1 MENLQQQESVE
12 DSAFDELVIADIEN
26 IKIDDF
32 NESSEEFNEE
42 SGPRRLSVEDL
53 EENSKMSATMAVGIL
68 EAAILM
74 WRPQLKYDDD
84 TRREAVE
91 KLAPV
96 FQKHGGE
103 LPPWLAAW
111 QEELKAMVFFGG
123 VAFASYVQIKAANDL
138 EILNNDKEGESVG

>member
-32 NESSEEFNEE
+32 NETSEEFNDE
-42 SGPRRLSVEDL
+42 SGAQGLSPKDI
-53 EENSKMSATMAVGIL
+53 EENSQMSAAMAVSIL
-68 EAAILM
+68 EAALLM
-74 WRPQLKYDDD
+74 WKPQLKYDDD

-111 QEELKAMVFFGG
+111 QEELKAVVFFGG
-123 VAFASYVQIKAANDL
+123 VAFSSYLQIKAANDV
-138 EILNNDKEGESVG
+138 EILNDDKEGESVG

>member
-1 MENLQQQESVE
+1 MENLQQEE
-12 DSAFDELVIADIEN
+12 SAFDELVIEDIEN

-74 WRPQLKYDDD
+74 WKPQLQYDDD

-96 FQKHGGE
+96 FAKHGGE

-111 QEELKAMVFFGG
+111 QEELKAVVFFGG
-123 VAFASYVQIKAANDL
+123 VAFSSYLQIKAANDV
-138 EILNNDKEGESVG
+138 EILNDDKEGESVG